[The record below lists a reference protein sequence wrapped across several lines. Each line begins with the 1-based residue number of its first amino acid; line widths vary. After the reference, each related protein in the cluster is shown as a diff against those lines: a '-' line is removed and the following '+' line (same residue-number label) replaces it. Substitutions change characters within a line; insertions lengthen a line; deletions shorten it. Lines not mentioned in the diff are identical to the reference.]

1 MKEAV
6 RNEVRNVY
14 KDIWNDKVKNL
25 VCQGNF
31 LELLESEQSNAT
43 WKGIIYGVPKGV
55 MAFAMRA
62 STNTLAT
69 PDNLKRWKKVKSDS
83 CNMCK
88 QPNKPPAKATLHH
101 QLNHCEAFLG
111 ERERFTWRHNS
122 VLTYIV
128 ETLKERLPSH
138 LDLFSDLEGHSING
152 GSLPPHIIITQS
164 RPDLVI
170 IHKTEKTVWLFE
182 LTVSFETNTEAAHAR
197 KKERY
202 ASLAEDIEAEGYK
215 CNNVPF
221 EVGSRGHIT
230 LGNKS
235 TLTTMHSICNPK
247 TRLKQFVQNISKISL
262 LSSYAIY
269 LSRNKSNWTNVE
281 PLRPR

>member
-1 MKEAV
+1 M
-6 RNEVRNVY
+6 
-14 KDIWNDKVKNL
+14 
-25 VCQGNF
+25 
-31 LELLESEQSNAT
+31 
-43 WKGIIYGVPKGV
+43 
-55 MAFAMRA
+55 
-62 STNTLAT
+62 
-69 PDNLKRWKKVKSDS
+69 
-83 CNMCK
+83 
-88 QPNKPPAKATLHH
+88 
-101 QLNHCEAFLG
+101 
-111 ERERFTWRHNS
+111 
-122 VLTYIV
+122 
-128 ETLKERLPSH
+128 
-138 LDLFSDLEGHSING
+138 
-152 GSLPPHIIITQS
+152 
-164 RPDLVI
+164 
-170 IHKTEKTVWLFE
+170 
-182 LTVSFETNTEAAHAR
+182 SFETNTEAAHAR

-269 LSRNKSNWTNVE
+269 LSRNESNWTNVE